1 MLTSCARHNHSDAPL
16 DGGSRMTGGSGVD
29 SRVRNVNEKGTTM
42 LKTLLIIL
50 VIIVIVVVVLGLV
63 RRRG

>member
-1 MLTSCARHNHSDAPL
+1 
-16 DGGSRMTGGSGVD
+16 MTGEPGVD